1 MDVTLSREE
10 FDRLLARIS
19 RLEQRNLELEE
30 RCQFLERQNAEL
42 EERCQFLERRNAE
55 LETEVARLR
64 KNSSNSSK
72 PPSSDGPGI
81 SGKKNL
87 EKRIHENQGVE
98 SQGQKMAIRD
108 MCASLLKK
116 WISTSS
122 MD

>member
-10 FDRLLARIS
+10 FDRLLARLS
-19 RLEQRNLELEE
+19 RLEQRNL
-30 RCQFLERQNAEL
+30 EL

-72 PPSSDGPGI
+72 PPSSDGPGN